1 MSTPVGGFDPQ
12 PCCGDG
18 GGGAA
23 SDLVATDLVCAESGG
38 FNITVIRQ
46 VLFGPDGT
54 ELGVTFT
61 SLDGTVIVPD
71 SWTPGECQGGVF
83 TTTGLCLGDGT
94 PIGIVI
100 RRTPE
105 ETIVQDG
112 WVNLLSGA
120 FSAGAPPVGTQACGQ
135 NLNIQTSDVL
145 CDINTGTGAVLALV
159 LIQYNYNPDGSI
171 ASTDIVDAT
180 SGAPYVPAGTISVCP
195 TDTGVPDNDMQVLCD
210 RQADGSLVPLI
221 RDYRRDAVGAINGF
235 TDYTLGG
242 APYVP
247 TGTVQSCIPRIV
259 ESVVLCADNGTFIRT
274 YTYTQ
279 SGAVSSFSDSTLAGG
294 AFVPSGTVRVCQ
306 PAAGDTEVTILCDL
320 AGGNS
325 VPFLRRQTFDASGAV
340 TATADTTPGGAP
352 YVVGGPV
359 ASCAAIDTEPQVLC
373 DVSAGGVSTPFLR
386 RYSYAASGLLVG
398 TNDTQLNGST
408 SYAVTG
414 TVMNC
419 AGRDAES
426 EVLCD
431 SAAVPNQFV
440 RTYTYSAAGV
450 VSGFTDAT
458 LAGAPFVPTGAVGRC
473 AVTTSATIAGSTVAA
488 TTLTT
493 ATTGNGTT
501 VDFGNA
507 KSNVSLFIQVNGTVT
522 AGAVDL
528 QVSQDGTNWARL
540 MFSSPLATGVN
551 QTLGMSGGAY
561 RWFRGVVSDT
571 VTGGGSVTATLMF
584 A

>member
-1 MSTPVGGFDPQ
+1 MSTLVGGFDPQ
-12 PCCGDG
+12 PCCGG
-18 GGGAA
+18 VGEGAA
-23 SDLVATDLVCAESGG
+23 SDLVATDLVCATVAGDAT
-38 FNITVIRQ
+38 TVIRQ
-46 VLFGPDGT
+46 VLFDPA
-54 ELGVTFT
+54 GVQLTTTFT
-61 SLDGTVIVPD
+61 SLDGTVITPD
-71 SWTPGECQGGVF
+71 TWTPGECAGSVF
-83 TTTGLCLGDGT
+83 TTTGLCLADGT

-100 RRTPE
+100 RRTAE
-105 ETIVQDG
+105 DVIVQDG
-112 WVNLLSGA
+112 WVNLLTGA

-145 CDINTGTGAVLALV
+145 CDMNTGTGAVIALV
-159 LIQYNYNPDGSI
+159 LIQYNYNPDGSV
-171 ASTDIVDAT
+171 ASTDIISAT
-180 SGAPYVPAGTISVCP
+180 TGAPYVPAGTITVCP
-195 TDTGVPDNDMQVLCD
+195 TDTAVPDNDMQVLCD
-210 RQADGSLVPLI
+210 RQADGTLVPLI

-242 APYVP
+242 GAYVV
-247 TGTVQSCIPRIV
+247 TGTVQSCIPRDV
-259 ESVVLCADNGTFIRT
+259 ESVVLCADNGTFVRT

-279 SGAVSSFSDSTLAGG
+279 GGAVSTFTDNTLTGG
-294 AFVPSGTVRVCQ
+294 AFVPSGTVRIC
-306 PAAGDTEVTILCDL
+306 PPGGDTEVTILCDL

-325 VPFLRRQTFDASGAV
+325 VPFLRRQTFDGSGAV
-340 TATADTTPGGAP
+340 TSTVDTTPGGAP
-352 YVVGGPV
+352 YVVDGPV

-373 DVSAGGVSTPFLR
+373 DVSAAGVSTPFLR

-408 SYAVTG
+408 GYAPTG

-419 AGRDAES
+419 FGRDAES

-431 SAAVPNQFV
+431 SSAVPVQFV

-450 VSGFTDAT
+450 VTGFTDAT

-473 AVTTSATIAGSTVAA
+473 GVTTTATIAGSTTAA

-501 VDFGNA
+501 VDFLNA
-507 KSNVSLFIQVNGTVT
+507 KSNVSLFILVNGTVT

-528 QVSQDGTNWARL
+528 QASQDGTNWVRVA
-540 MFSSPLATGVN
+540 FGSPLTTGVN
-551 QTLGMSGGAY
+551 QYLGMSGGAF
-561 RWFRGVVSDT
+561 RWFRGVIADT